1 VTAQCEVYS
10 SSKDGLEYRREEKNE
25 DGISL
30 SIPCLNPT
38 TIVKKGPR
46 RGRAEK
52 WLRNQKQDLPRR

>member
-1 VTAQCEVYS
+1 MAWNR
-10 SSKDGLEYRREEKNE
+10 GGEKKNK

-52 WLRNQKQDLPRR
+52 WLRKQN

>member
-1 VTAQCEVYS
+1 MAWNRGGE
-10 SSKDGLEYRREEKNE
+10 KKNE
-25 DGISL
+25 DRISL

>member
-1 VTAQCEVYS
+1 MAWNRGG
-10 SSKDGLEYRREEKNE
+10 KKKNE

-46 RGRAEK
+46 RGRAENC
-52 WLRNQKQDLPRR
+52 LRKQNRTYQDVDIWMSQEYLEV